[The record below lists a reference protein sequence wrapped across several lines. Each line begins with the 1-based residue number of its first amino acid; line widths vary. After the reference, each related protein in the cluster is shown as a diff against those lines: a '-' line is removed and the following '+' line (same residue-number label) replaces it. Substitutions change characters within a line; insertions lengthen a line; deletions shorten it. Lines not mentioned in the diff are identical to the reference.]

1 MRALVF
7 LRDFCIRCNCSAPP
21 ARSDTSSVAR
31 SHPFGRLRIDT
42 VVFLSIVGLS
52 ALGAGCSGKKS
63 AREAAQTSAPAA
75 AAPLGGRSNGGAIA
89 ASTEDGQWTLPAK
102 NYASTRFSGLDE
114 ITTGNVGNLRLAWTF
129 ETGILRGQ
137 EAAPLVVN
145 NTMYVVTPF
154 PNMLYALDL
163 TKPGAPM
170 KWVYKPRPMAAA
182 QGVACCDVVNR
193 GASYADGKIV
203 YNTLDNHTVA
213 VDAATGK
220 ELWNTKVGEINLG
233 ESLTMAPLIVKNKVI
248 IGNSG
253 GEFGIRGWVTALDL
267 GSGRIVW
274 RAYHTGPDSAVKIGP
289 RFKPFY
295 AEDRKPDLG
304 VKTWPGD
311 TWKTGGAGMW
321 GWISYDP
328 QLNLIYYGSANPGPW
343 NPDQRPGDNK
353 WSATIFARDPDTGE
367 AVWAYQMSPHDLHD
381 YDGVNE
387 NILLDLPIDG
397 QTRKVLLHPD
407 RNGYMYMMDR
417 GSGEVLHADPY
428 GFINTS
434 TGVDLKTGRIQYAQ
448 GKAPQMGEV
457 VRNSCPAA
465 PGVKDWQPSA
475 FSPLTGLMYI
485 PHQNLCM
492 DVESVEA
499 NYIAGTP
506 FVGMNEKIFPGPGG
520 NRGLFDAWDPVARKV
535 VWTIKENFPVWSGA
549 LVTAGNVVFYGTMEG
564 WFKAVDAQTGQELW
578 KFKTGSGIIGQPISY
593 RGPDGKQYIAI
604 LSGVGGWSGAIVVG
618 GIDARDSSAAA
629 GFVNAMTDLPGA
641 TNKGGTLYVFALP

>member
-1 MRALVF
+1 MARRRLGVFPLPHNATLVF
-7 LRDFCIRCNCSAPP
+7 L
-21 ARSDTSSVAR
+21 
-31 SHPFGRLRIDT
+31 T
-42 VVFLSIVGLS
+42 VVG
-52 ALGAGCSGKKS
+52 GAVACSGTNASDKG
-63 AREAAQTSAPAA
+63 AQKPAA
-75 AAPLGGRSNGGAIA
+75 PVAASAAGRSNGGKIA
-89 ASTEDGQWTLPAK
+89 NEPEDGQWVRPAK
-102 NYASTRFSGLDE
+102 NFSSTRFSGLAE
-114 ITTGNVGNLRLAWTF
+114 ITAANVKNLRLAWTF

-145 NTMYVVTPF
+145 NTMYIVTPF
-154 PNMLYALDL
+154 PNYLYALDL

-170 KWVYKPRPMAAA
+170 KWIYKPGAIASA

-203 YNTLDNHTVA
+203 YNTLDDHTVA

-233 ESLTMAPLIVKNKVI
+233 ESLTMAPLIVKNRVI

-267 GSGRIVW
+267 SSGKIAW
-274 RAYHTGPDSAVKIGP
+274 RAYHTGPDSAVLIGK

-295 AEDRKPDLG
+295 ADDRRPNLG
-304 VKTWPGD
+304 VKSWPGD
-311 TWKTGGAGMW
+311 TWKIGGAGMW

-328 QLNLIYYGSANPGPW
+328 ELNLLYYGSANPGPW

-353 WSATIFARDPDTGE
+353 WSNAIFARDPETGE

-387 NILLDLPIDG
+387 NILLDLPING

-407 RNGYMYMMDR
+407 RNGYLYTIDR
-417 GSGEVLHADPY
+417 VTGEVIAADAY
-428 GFINTS
+428 GYVNTS
-434 TGVDLKTGRIQYAQ
+434 TGVDLQTGRIKYTD
-448 GKAPQMGEV
+448 GKSPRMGEV
-457 VRNSCPAA
+457 VRNACPAS
-465 PGVKDWQPSA
+465 PGTKDWQPSA
-475 FSPLTGLMYI
+475 FSPMTGLIYI
-485 PHQNLCM
+485 PHNNLCQ

-506 FVGMNEKIFPGPGG
+506 FVGMNLKMYPGPGG
-520 NRGLFDAWDPVARKV
+520 NRGAFDAWDPVARKL
-535 VWTIKENFPVWSGA
+535 VWSIKESFPVWSGA
-549 LVTAGNVVFYGTMEG
+549 LATAGNLVFYGTLEG
-564 WFKAVDAQTGQELW
+564 WFKAVDARTGQELW

-593 RGPDGKQYIAI
+593 RGPDGKQYVAI
-604 LSGVGGWSGAIVVG
+604 LSGVGGWAGAIVAG
-618 GIDARDSSAAA
+618 GIDPRDSSAAA
-629 GFVNAMTDLPGA
+629 GFVNVMTDLPGA